1 MRTRMQSNPQRWL
14 LLAGAIHITLTLAIF
29 LVGHFQLL
37 PAFVDQYGTAGAV
50 SPFPADAAAYRN
62 LASDLA
68 NELQTNGL
76 SAWLAIKAPLH
87 CRLYSLLFATIGKLL
102 GHNILAAEPLNL
114 IYYLGVL
121 ACVYLLGREIF
132 NPRAALVAAII
143 TAVWP
148 SFLLHST
155 QFLRDSLSILCLLGL
170 LLLLT
175 LLLTRMLTWSS
186 GILTGVA
193 GSTLLAFFW
202 VIRGNMWNVVIL
214 AVGIA
219 LVLLLWRSIR
229 ARRFFTGNAIAIVL
243 VALAMLLVPPR
254 LESTSF
260 AGHRLPVTP
269 LAIPTTA
276 QPAPAENV
284 ITRALRQI
292 VNRRAGFR
300 SYRARESDIDADV
313 RLTSAG
319 DIVRF
324 VPRATVIGFC
334 APFPRMWFQS
344 GTFGRAGRLLS
355 GAETLAMYFLYVA
368 AFVAVWRNRRRLE
381 LWLLF
386 LVATIGT
393 MALGLVVVNA
403 GALYRLRYV
412 FWIMFI
418 IMAAETVSTMVHFTV
433 LRTRATKS
441 RMSSSVVS
449 NDAMNRHSDVS
460 SFQT

>member
-1 MRTRMQSNPQRWL
+1 MRLTPQRWL
-14 LLAGAIHITLTLAIF
+14 VLAGAVHITLTLAIF
-29 LVGHFQLL
+29 LAGHFQFL
-37 PAFVDQYGTAGAV
+37 PALVDESGSVGAV
-50 SPFPADAAAYRN
+50 SSFLSDGAAYRN
-62 LASDLA
+62 LASELA
-68 NELQTNGL
+68 NQLQANGF

-87 CRLYSLLFATIGKLL
+87 CRLYSLLFVTIGRLL

-121 ACVYLLGREIF
+121 ICVYLLGREIF
-132 NPRAALVAAII
+132 NTRAALLAAII
-143 TAVWP
+143 TGAWP
-148 SFLLHST
+148 SLLLHST
-155 QFLRDSLSILCLLGL
+155 QLLRDSLSILCLLGL

-175 LLLTRMLTWSS
+175 LLLTRVLSWSN
-186 GILTGVA
+186 GIVA
-193 GSTLLAFFW
+193 GVTGSAVVAFFW

-214 AVGIA
+214 AVGLG
-219 LVLLLWRSIR
+219 LVLLLWRTIH
-229 ARRFFTGNAIAIVL
+229 ARRFFIGNTIAIVL
-243 VALAMLLVPPR
+243 VLLAMLLVPPR
-254 LESTSF
+254 LESTTF

-276 QPAPAENV
+276 QPAPAGNV
-284 ITRALRQI
+284 IVRTLKQI
-292 VNRRAGFR
+292 MARRSGFH

-313 RLTSAG
+313 RFTSTG

-324 VPRATVIGFC
+324 LPRATVIGFG
-334 APFPRMWFQS
+334 APFPQMWSQS
-344 GTFGRAGRLLS
+344 GTTGRAARLLS
-355 GAETLAMYFLYVA
+355 GAEMLAMYFLYLA

-386 LVATIGT
+386 LVAAIGT
-393 MALGLVVVNA
+393 LALGLVVVNA

-418 IMAAETVSTMVHFTV
+418 IMAAESLVHFTV
-433 LRTRATKS
+433 LRTSATKS

>member
-1 MRTRMQSNPQRWL
+1 MQLTPQRWL
-14 LLAGAIHITLTLAIF
+14 LLAGAVHITLTLAIF

-37 PAFVDQYGTAGAV
+37 PAFLDQSGSIATV
-50 SPFPADAAAYRN
+50 SSLPSDAAAYRN
-62 LASDLA
+62 LSSDLA
-68 NELQTNGL
+68 RQIQANGF
-76 SAWLAIKAPLH
+76 SSWLEIRAPLH
-87 CRLYSLLFATIGKLL
+87 CRIYSVLLATIGRLL

-121 ACVYLLGREIF
+121 GCVYLIGREIL
-132 NPRAALVAAII
+132 NERTALLAAII
-143 TAVWP
+143 AAVWP

-175 LLLTRMLTWSS
+175 LLLTRVLTWSI
-186 GILTGVA
+186 GIFAGITGA
-193 GSTLLAFFW
+193 ALLAFFW

-214 AVGIA
+214 AVGIG
-219 LVLLLWRSIR
+219 LVLLLCRTIR
-229 ARRFFTGNAIAIVL
+229 ARKFFTGNAIAIALVL
-243 VALAMLLVPPR
+243 LAMLLVPPR

-269 LAIPTTA
+269 LAIPINT
-276 QPAPAENV
+276 QPAPGESVLAR
-284 ITRALRQI
+284 TLKQI
-292 VNRRAGFR
+292 IARRSGFHF
-300 SYRARESDIDADV
+300 YRARESDIDPDV
-313 RLTSAG
+313 RFATVG

-344 GTFGRAGRLLS
+344 GTFGRSARLLS
-355 GAETLAMYFLYVA
+355 GAETLAMYFLYLV
-368 AFVAVWRNRRRLE
+368 AFVAVWRKRRQLE
-381 LWLLF
+381 MWLLF

-393 MALGLVVVNA
+393 IALGLVVVNA

-418 IMAAETVSTMVHFTV
+418 IMAADTLRHFTV
-433 LRTRATKS
+433 LRTSVTKS
-441 RMSSSVVS
+441 
-449 NDAMNRHSDVS
+449 
-460 SFQT
+460 